1 MKINKNQENQNIVK
15 KLYLEILFREADDEG
30 LRHFSKKLEKKKIS
44 EEGIRE
50 ILLESEE
57 RKVVEHKKIVE
68 IIRNMYLEILEREP
82 DEAALHN
89 YSSKLKEKILT
100 PIKMKEEL
108 RTSDEFMKIVAHKNK
123 NKNEIKNIKNENIF
137 FIIGI
142 GRSGTTFLQEL
153 LFSCYKNKHSSST
166 NSKSEEDIGFFCN
179 LKESKY
185 DEENFSCWY
194 PIRKNKDFLFL
205 NQFITDNWTDEFF
218 IEKTPD
224 SVFSLKEMRECFEK
238 SNFIFLER
246 NPYSIVLSQ
255 LNLFQDNDLSERKWH
270 IKNLISKK
278 EDLDLE
284 FEEYWAKFTLRGI
297 QEMVNERD
305 NFHNKIIFRY
315 EDILNN
321 FENEFLKFHKW
332 GVKEGN
338 YTKKILKRPSSSSTK
353 NVYKIKDI
361 TNEKALEYINEACKI
376 LKY

>member
-1 MKINKNQENQNIVK
+1 MKINKNQENQNIIK

-205 NQFITDNWTDEFF
+205 NQFKIYFKSHQAHPPRARAVA
-218 IEKTPD
+218 IGTPT
-224 SVFSLKEMRECFEK
+224 SWIK
-238 SNFIFLER
+238 LE
-246 NPYSIVLSQ
+246 I
-255 LNLFQDNDLSERKWH
+255 
-270 IKNLISKK
+270 
-278 EDLDLE
+278 
-284 FEEYWAKFTLRGI
+284 
-297 QEMVNERD
+297 
-305 NFHNKIIFRY
+305 
-315 EDILNN
+315 
-321 FENEFLKFHKW
+321 
-332 GVKEGN
+332 
-338 YTKKILKRPSSSSTK
+338 
-353 NVYKIKDI
+353 
-361 TNEKALEYINEACKI
+361 
-376 LKY
+376 